1 MPSPNGLASRPV
13 MRFSVVPK
21 WVPFEIERP
30 NPEHETDPNEPETVI
45 VTLRAWDKNLTHSAT
60 IDIAVEATIDVY
72 REAIYAEQQ
81 RAEMTPGATQIMPLE
96 QAATTMHAEILC
108 AVIDGLEMEEATVLA
123 AGPWREIL
131 STLGWWAVEDAAP
144 VAPSDD
150 KEDADDP
157 EDRGEPATT
166 TGASSPDS
174 ADSTASISGAA

>member
-1 MPSPNGLASRPV
+1 MPSPNGLAYRPV
-13 MRFSVVPK
+13 MRFSVVPQ

-30 NPEHETDPNEPETVI
+30 NPDDQNGEPVA

-60 IDIAVEATIDVY
+60 VDIAVEAAIDVY
-72 REAIYAEQQ
+72 REAIWGQQ
-81 RAEMTPGATQIMPLE
+81 QAAADEPGATQIAPLE

-108 AVIDGLEMEEATVLA
+108 AVIEGLEMDEATVLA

-131 STLGWWAVEDAAP
+131 STLGWWAAEDAAP

-150 KEDADDP
+150 REDADDP
-157 EDRGEPATT
+157 EDPGEPATT

-174 ADSTASISGAA
+174 QPSTASMPGAA